1 MKTFLEEIRLPD
13 EKKILDYLE
22 KVLNVGTISDLLSF
36 DANQKKDRSMSGEML
51 FNLPLSPQV
60 GGQLHELT
68 QEILQLLEYTDREVA
83 FYISNDEKF
92 NAMSHYSRNEEEPHY
107 VVFNSGIVERHTDEE
122 MRFVIAHELGHLI
135 YRHSMLEFV
144 IDHLY
149 PSGPPDFIK
158 NIFHLWR
165 NLGEMSCDRVGSLAV
180 GNFDAAASAMF
191 KMSSGLDM
199 GRFQVKTMN
208 FMAMNDKLVA
218 DMSVAGQNYL
228 VNTHPVNPLRIKAL
242 DVFYHSATR
251 KNFLK
256 SRKLVRDNK
265 LRRQTDELVSLLKV
279 QPADD
284 DDRACLDFLTAA
296 GCYLINSDGN
306 TATQELDELINM
318 LSNFHSWPPDYVH
331 QVMKHKKP
339 MTIINKSASVILDKC
354 PSYISMLFRLLVPL
368 IAKDQRITQN
378 EIDALLLIAGKLK
391 LTKPEAVEMI
401 LEEIRGKYQP
411 MA

>member
-144 IDHLY
+144 IDHLH
-149 PSGPPDFIK
+149 PSGSSDFIFI
-158 NIFHLWR
+158 IFHLW
-165 NLGEMSCDRVGSLAV
+165 
-180 GNFDAAASAMF
+180 
-191 KMSSGLDM
+191 
-199 GRFQVKTMN
+199 
-208 FMAMNDKLVA
+208 
-218 DMSVAGQNYL
+218 
-228 VNTHPVNPLRIKAL
+228 
-242 DVFYHSATR
+242 FY
-251 KNFLK
+251 F
-256 SRKLVRDNK
+256 
-265 LRRQTDELVSLLKV
+265 
-279 QPADD
+279 
-284 DDRACLDFLTAA
+284 
-296 GCYLINSDGN
+296 G
-306 TATQELDELINM
+306 
-318 LSNFHSWPPDYVH
+318 
-331 QVMKHKKP
+331 
-339 MTIINKSASVILDKC
+339 
-354 PSYISMLFRLLVPL
+354 
-368 IAKDQRITQN
+368 
-378 EIDALLLIAGKLK
+378 
-391 LTKPEAVEMI
+391 
-401 LEEIRGKYQP
+401 
-411 MA
+411 

>member
-22 KVLNVGTISDLLSF
+22 KVLNVGTISDLLNF
-36 DANQKKDRSMSGEML
+36 DANQKKDHSMSSQML

-60 GGQLHELT
+60 GAHLYELT
-68 QEILQLLEYTDREVA
+68 QEILQLLEYTDREVS
-83 FYISNDEKF
+83 FYISKDSSVNAKTYF
-92 NAMSHYSRNEEEPHY
+92 NCNEEEPHY

-135 YRHSMLEFV
+135 YRHTMLEFV
-144 IDHLY
+144 MDYLY

-208 FMAMNDKLVA
+208 FMVMNDKLVA
-218 DMSVAGQNYL
+218 DMSVTGQNYPL
-228 VNTHPVNPLRIKAL
+228 DTHPAHPLRIKAL
-242 DVFYHSATR
+242 DVFYHSSMR

-265 LRRQTDELVSLLKV
+265 LRRQTDELIALLKG
-279 QPADD
+279 QPNDD
-284 DDRACLDFLTAA
+284 EDRVCIDFLTAA